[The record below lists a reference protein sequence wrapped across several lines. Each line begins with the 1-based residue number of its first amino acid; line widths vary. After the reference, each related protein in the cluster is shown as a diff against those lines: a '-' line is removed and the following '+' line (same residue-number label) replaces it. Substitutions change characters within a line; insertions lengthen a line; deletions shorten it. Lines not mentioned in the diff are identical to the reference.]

1 MPLITTKPIAAIIG
15 SRTITFLNLSQFLK
29 PQDYAAILSGGATG
43 VDSIAEQWAK
53 KNKIEFVLYKP
64 NYKMFGKR
72 APLVRDEEM
81 AKAADIIIAFW
92 NGQSR
97 GTKYTIDYAKSI
109 GRKVQIYLIEERD

>member
-53 KNKIEFVLYKP
+53 KK
-64 NYKMFGKR
+64 
-72 APLVRDEEM
+72 
-81 AKAADIIIAFW
+81 
-92 NGQSR
+92 
-97 GTKYTIDYAKSI
+97 
-109 GRKVQIYLIEERD
+109 